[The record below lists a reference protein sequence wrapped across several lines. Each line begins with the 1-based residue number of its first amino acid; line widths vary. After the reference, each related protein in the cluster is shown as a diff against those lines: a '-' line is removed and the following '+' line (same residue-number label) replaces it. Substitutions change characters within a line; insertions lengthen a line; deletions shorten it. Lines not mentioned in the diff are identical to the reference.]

1 MTQLLN
7 EPAAGDLQSMTKAQL
22 LEYAEEQGIG
32 GVSSEMRKAEIY
44 AAIVAAESE

>member
-22 LEYAEEQGIG
+22 LDYAEEHGIG
-32 GVSSEMRKAEIY
+32 GVSSDMRKADIF